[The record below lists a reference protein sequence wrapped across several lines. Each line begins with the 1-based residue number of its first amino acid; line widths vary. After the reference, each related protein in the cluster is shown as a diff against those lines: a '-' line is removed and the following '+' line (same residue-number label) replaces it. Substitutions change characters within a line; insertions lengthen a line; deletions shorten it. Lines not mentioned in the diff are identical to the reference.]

1 MKKLFLL
8 LAFMVCG
15 LASNVFAEQIT
26 KFAVVD
32 TDRVY
37 KAFFNFITFPERHQI
52 SLRYLRKLSAADLVR
67 SDIESLAGVLCFC

>member
-1 MKKLFLL
+1 MKKLVLL

-15 LASNVFAEQIT
+15 LASNIFAEQIT

-37 KAFFNFITFPERHQI
+37 KVFFKNSQTMRN
-52 SLRYLRKLSAADLVR
+52 Y
-67 SDIESLAGVLCFC
+67 ESKKSSSRQR